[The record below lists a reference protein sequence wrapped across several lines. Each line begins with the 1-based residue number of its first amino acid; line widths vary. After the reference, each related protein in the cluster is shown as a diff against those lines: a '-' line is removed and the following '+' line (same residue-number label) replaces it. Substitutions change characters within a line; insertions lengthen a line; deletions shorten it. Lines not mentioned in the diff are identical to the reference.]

1 MSFVDLLDL
10 LMVVLAIVL
19 VLLCI
24 VLLFFVQ
31 RFWRPQR
38 RGRVVS
44 RHNRVQKT
52 AEQEHTTSDYKE
64 SS

>member
-24 VLLFFVQ
+24 MLLFFVQ

-38 RGRVVS
+38 RKIPS
-44 RHNRVQKT
+44 TRHNMTHKT
-52 AEQEHTTSDYKE
+52 TEQEHPTSEYKE